1 MKESSK
7 KYHPIRNGGDSKYE
21 VIVSN
26 NKIIINDLEE
36 NKKHEINKYQKV
48 FIGKNSK
55 KYGPY
60 DKPFTGSS
68 ILVQINDLEY
78 VYICDKIFSFKTKE
92 PVNKFYS
99 IMGNSSV
106 VYPFA
111 LTENYAYL
119 IIENIY
125 MKRDFGDIDPYEVY
139 YDHKKI
145 WNRKSYKF
153 SSKKINIK

>member
-1 MKESSK
+1 MNKSSK
-7 KYHPIRNGGDSKYE
+7 KYYPIINGGNSKYE
-21 VIVSN
+21 VIVSKTN
-26 NKIIINDLEE
+26 ITINDIEE
-36 NKKHEINKYQKV
+36 DKKHEINNYKKI

-60 DKPFTGSS
+60 TKLFTGSS

-99 IMGNSSV
+99 IMGNNFV

-111 LTENYAYL
+111 LTDNYAYL
-119 IIENIY
+119 IIENMYI
-125 MKRDFGDIDPYEVY
+125 KRDFGDKDPYEVY
-139 YDHKKI
+139 YDLKKI
-145 WNRKSYKF
+145 WNRKAYKF
-153 SSKKINIK
+153 SSKKINVK